1 MRWPVPLC
9 STCMKGEHWTGAGR
23 GSEKWLANGS
33 TGMHSCFVTS
43 HGVCQSI
50 HHTTYDG
57 PSTHSPL
64 WPGGDTG
71 STWNFEVENAEW
83 VVVTAS
89 DGQSTFVDSVYV
101 NPISLPDAST
111 EPEGLLLGCVS
122 QPLVS
127 IEAVTSGLMYQWSL
141 NENPLGTTSSV
152 NVTALGSYQLV
163 VTDESTGCQGVSDP
177 IVVFSSPEIEWM
189 LP

>member
-1 MRWPVPLC
+1 MADNTWDEVMERLIREQLTWNEVASPTVLNLR
-9 STCMKGEHWTGAGR
+9 MKGEHLGQEQWGEVFR
-23 GSEKWLANGS
+23 RVVWPYGS
-33 TGMHSCFVTS
+33 TGNAQLLSADSVTAC
-43 HGVCQSI
+43 VNQSI
-50 HHTTYDG
+50 TLTYDG

-127 IEAVTSGLMYQWSL
+127 IELQQDSCTNGHQ
-141 NENPLGTTSSV
+141 
-152 NVTALGSYQLV
+152 
-163 VTDESTGCQGVSDP
+163 
-177 IVVFSSPEIEWM
+177 
-189 LP
+189 